1 MAITRSF
8 ANPPGRAWFGQPRGP
23 IAHLSALLTTLA
35 ASLGALAAPGLA
47 VETIVIEY
55 GPFSRS
61 ISTASLER
69 FATTGVADGTLA
81 GLIRRLDADQQQGMR
96 EALEASRSVDLVPL
110 TQWLYSPMG
119 EDMLRFAGTLIKTEA
134 SQNGHLALR
143 SALIAT
149 AAAGD
154 ISLLA
159 VIRNFPTGGMR
170 IDLSRIVAAAQ
181 EVIAEADQTVALRE
195 AVAQQSGADAA
206 LPPPFDLADLPD
218 ITQPGPYPTRQISLT
233 IDDTERNRTY
243 PVEVIVPHNL
253 EQLPGKLPVAV
264 ISHGLGDT
272 RTNFLDIGVHLASY
286 GVVAVLPEH
295 IGSNLA
301 QKQALFSGLSNEAFR
316 AREFIDRPLDITC
329 LLDELAHTNPVNYG
343 GKLNLDQVAVIG
355 HSFGGYTALMLA
367 GATVDFDLLRQDCTP
382 ATNIV
387 LNVAE
392 LLECRALELTADPA
406 VIEALGQTGLR
417 DPRVKLVLA
426 HSPVTRLFGQSG
438 ISQIQIPTIL
448 KAGEFDIATP
458 AVPEQLSTFRW
469 LTTEDKYFYLGER
482 SSHTPELT
490 RLVNRF
496 LHLDRDLTQGVDEA
510 IELNRGI
517 VRALSV
523 AFVKVY
529 LTGDLAY
536 EPFLRSA
543 YVEAVSQAPF
553 NRYLV
558 RELPASLQ
566 ELLDE

>member
-1 MAITRSF
+1 MVSRFF
-8 ANPPGRAWFGQPRGP
+8 AQSLGRPQFAWLRHS
-23 IAHLSALLTTLA
+23 IAPFSALLTTLTT
-35 ASLGALAAPGLA
+35 LALAAPGLA

-69 FATTGVADGTLA
+69 FATTGVADGHLG
-81 GLIRRLDADQQQGMR
+81 GLLQKINAEQQQGVR
-96 EALEASRSVDLVPL
+96 AALQASRSIDVVPL

-134 SQNGHLALR
+134 SQNGQLALR
-143 SALIAT
+143 SALITT

-181 EVIAEADQTVALRE
+181 EVIAEADNTAILRE
-195 AVAQQSGADAA
+195 AVAQQSAADAA
-206 LPPPFDLADLPD
+206 LPPPFDLAALPD
-218 ITQPGPYPTRQISLT
+218 ITQPGPYSTRQISLT
-233 IDDTERNRTY
+233 INDTERNRAY
-243 PVEVIVPHNL
+243 PVEVIVPDNL
-253 EQLPGKLPVAV
+253 EQLPGTLPIAV

-272 RTNFLDIGVHLASY
+272 RTNFLDLGVHLASY
-286 GVVAVLPEH
+286 GVVAALPEH

-316 AREFIDRPLDITC
+316 AREFIDRPLDITR
-329 LLDELAHTNPVNYG
+329 LLDELARTNQADYW
-343 GKLNLDQVAVIG
+343 GKLNLDQVAVMG
-355 HSFGGYTALMLA
+355 HSFGGYTALALA
-367 GATVDFDLLRQDCTP
+367 GATVDFDLLRQQCIP
-382 ATNIV
+382 VTNVV

-392 LLECRALELTADPA
+392 LLECRALELDDDPA
-406 VIEALGQTGLR
+406 VIETLGQTGLR
-417 DPRVKLVLA
+417 DRRVKAVLA

-438 ISQIQIPTIL
+438 ISRIQIPTIL

-469 LTTEDKYFYLGER
+469 LTIEDKYFYLGER

-490 RLVNRF
+490 RLINRF
-496 LHLDRDLTQGVDEA
+496 LHLDRDLTQGIDEA

-517 VRALSV
+517 ISAVSL

-529 LTGDLAY
+529 LTGDLTY

-558 RELPASLQ
+558 RELLDSLLD
-566 ELLDE
+566 LLDE

>member
-1 MAITRSF
+1 MVSRFFAQSLGRPQFAWLRRS
-8 ANPPGRAWFGQPRGP
+8 
-23 IAHLSALLTTLA
+23 IAPFSALLTTLTT
-35 ASLGALAAPGLA
+35 LALTAPGLA
-47 VETIVIEY
+47 AETIVIEY

-69 FATTGVADGTLA
+69 FAATGVADGQLG
-81 GLIRRLDADQQQGMR
+81 GLLQQLDAEQQQGVR
-96 EALEASRSVDLVPL
+96 AALQASRSVDVVPL
-110 TQWLYSPMG
+110 TQWFYSPMG
-119 EDMLRFAGTLIKTEA
+119 EGMLRFAGTLIKTEA
-134 SQNGHLALR
+134 SQNGQLALR

-159 VIRNFPTGGMR
+159 VIRNFPTGNMR
-170 IDLSRIVAAAQ
+170 VDLSRTVAAAQ
-181 EVIAEADQTVALRE
+181 EVIAEADNTAILRE
-195 AVAQQSGADAA
+195 VVAQQSAADAA
-206 LPPPFDLADLPD
+206 LPPPFDLAALPD
-218 ITQPGPYPTRQISLT
+218 ITQPGPYSTRQISLT
-233 IDDTERNRTY
+233 INDTERNRAY
-243 PVEVIVPHNL
+243 PVEVIVPDNL
-253 EQLPGKLPVAV
+253 EQLPGTLPIAV

-272 RTNFLDIGVHLASY
+272 RTSFLDLGVHLASY
-286 GVVAVLPEH
+286 GVVVALPEH
-295 IGSNLA
+295 IGSNLT

-316 AREFIDRPLDITC
+316 AREFINRPLDITR
-329 LLDELAHTNPVNYG
+329 LLDELARTNQADYW
-343 GKLNLDQVAVIG
+343 GKLNLDQVAVMG
-355 HSFGGYTALMLA
+355 HSFGGYTALALA
-367 GATVDFDLLRQDCTP
+367 GATVDFELLRQECTP

-387 LNVAE
+387 LNLAE
-392 LLECRALELTADPA
+392 LLECRALELIDDPA
-406 VIEALGQTGLR
+406 AIEALGQTGLR
-417 DPRVKLVLA
+417 DHRVQVVLA
-426 HSPVTRLFGQSG
+426 HSPVARLFGQSG
-438 ISQIQIPTIL
+438 ISRIQIPTIL
-448 KAGEFDIATP
+448 KGGEFDIATP

-517 VRALSV
+517 VRAVSL

-529 LTGDLAY
+529 LTGDLTY

-558 RELPASLQ
+558 RELPDSLQ
-566 ELLDE
+566 GLLEE